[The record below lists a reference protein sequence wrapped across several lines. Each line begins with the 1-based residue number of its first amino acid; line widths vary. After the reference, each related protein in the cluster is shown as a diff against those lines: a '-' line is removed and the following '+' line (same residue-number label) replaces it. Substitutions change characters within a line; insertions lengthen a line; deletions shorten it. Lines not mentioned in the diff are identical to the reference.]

1 MNTRSKDY
9 DKDQQTQTEPGA
21 GKFPDHAS
29 TRSRFVSRAELES
42 IICAYHKISDQA
54 QQGRDR
60 RDGERS

>member
-1 MNTRSKDY
+1 MNTKSEY
-9 DKDQQTQTEPGA
+9 ADKDKQAPTEPGV

-42 IICAYHKISDQA
+42 IICAYHKISDQT

-60 RDGERS
+60 GDGERS